1 MEPMNPTPQETVTP
15 KKSNWVVYGKEWLWF
30 FLKVIILFLIIRTFI
45 ITAFIVSGPS
55 MVPTFHDKD
64 YLIVERLSYL
74 FKEPNRGDVVVVNET
89 HLNKNL
95 IKRIVG
101 LPGETIYS
109 DGIVTTIVNAQGT
122 TTLQEPYISDTPGVV
137 PNRYQGMTLKTDEY
151 FVMGDNRAV
160 SKDSRDLG
168 PITKKQIIGRPLL
181 RLLPFSAV
189 GVYPGHLIE
198 EKK

>member
-1 MEPMNPTPQETVTP
+1 MQPELNTPSEP
-15 KKSNWVVYGKEWLWF
+15 VVQKIAWHVYAKEWLWF
-30 FLKVIILFLIIRTFI
+30 LLKVVVLFLIIRTFI

-55 MVPTFHDKD
+55 MIPTFADRD

-74 FKEPNRGDVVVVNET
+74 FKEPQRGDVVVVDEI
-89 HLNKNL
+89 HLHKNL

-109 DGIVTTIVNAQGT
+109 NGVVTTIVNAQGT
-122 TTLQEPYISDTPGVV
+122 TTLPEPYISDTPGIV
-137 PNRYQGMTLKTDEY
+137 PNKYQGITLKENEY

-168 PITKKQIIGRPLL
+168 PILKENIVGRPFL
-181 RLLPFSAV
+181 RLLPFDTIS
-189 GVYPGHLIE
+189 VYPGHLTE